1 MKKHI
6 VNLSDIPLNSE
17 YINLYLNEDGV
28 TYTLEGLSKWGNS
41 PYTITPAQGR
51 MMLLQMGLLSTVKAS
66 IEYSTDE
73 ALIIFWEYSL
83 SWDRD
88 NIHIAAMA
96 GMLGM
101 TEEQTDQFF
110 IQAKK
115 I

>member
-6 VNLSDIPLNSE
+6 VNINDIPLNSE
-17 YINLYLNEDGV
+17 YTNLYLNKDGV

-51 MMLLQMGLLSTVKAS
+51 MMLLKMGLLSTVKAS
-66 IEYSTDE
+66 IEYSSNE
-73 ALIIFWEYSL
+73 ALIIFWEYAL

-96 GMLGM
+96 GMLEM
-101 TEEQTDQFF
+101 TEDETDDFF
-110 IQAKK
+110 IDAKK